1 MDESAY
7 TRIHNSLIAATV
19 GAFVLIA
26 ATMGKTDNTSV
37 RGFQIGYIV
46 LFCIMLFKA
55 IVSCSRIHI
64 DKNDDSK
71 ISKIIQIIYP
81 FFPIL
86 TIIFFI
92 MILLNN
98 NYDKITEGNISDYY
112 TSFINLASILIFIQ
126 VILIFKELT
135 PTNLYLSKKMTA
147 MLRLLGTLTLF
158 SVITV
163 HIVLKY
169 YITDC

>member
-55 IVSCSRIHI
+55 IVSCSRI
-64 DKNDDSK
+64 DKNDSSK
-71 ISKIIQIIYP
+71 ISNIIQIINP
-81 FFPIL
+81 FLYVL

-135 PTNLYLSKKMTA
+135 PTNLYLSKKMAT
-147 MLRLLGTLTLF
+147 MIRLLGLLALI